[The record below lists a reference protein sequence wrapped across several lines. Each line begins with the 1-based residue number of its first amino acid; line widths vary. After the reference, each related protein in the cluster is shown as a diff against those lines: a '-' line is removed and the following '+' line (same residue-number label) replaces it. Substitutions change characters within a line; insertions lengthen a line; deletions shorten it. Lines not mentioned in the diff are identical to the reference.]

1 MNPFMVESGYRR
13 ATVFAALAAAVL
25 TALVLASGAGAAPPV
40 HDSFT
45 FHDQFVD
52 TDTCSFPV
60 AGDTVFTNDITEWL
74 DYQGVTQTL
83 HLNQSTVG
91 TFTAKGT
98 TLRLNIRETIIVE
111 FVDGAAVTA
120 KHVGL
125 LNSIVGPGGPVFLRT
140 GQALFEVVGG
150 FDGPLI
156 ARHGLRDVF
165 DPVEFCAAFG

>member
-1 MNPFMVESGYRR
+1 MRKLFTIVGAAVS
-13 ATVFAALAAAVL
+13 ALVFAAV
-25 TALVLASGAGAAPPV
+25 ASATPPV

-52 TDTCSFPV
+52 TDTCAFPV
-60 AGDTVFTNDITEWL
+60 TGDTVFTNDVKEAF
-74 DYQGVTQTL
+74 DADGVLTTVQL
-83 HLNQSTVG
+83 HQSTVG
-91 TFTAKGT
+91 SFTANGT
-98 TLRLNIRETIIVE
+98 TLKVNIRETILVE
-111 FVDGAAVTA
+111 FVDGVAVTA

-125 LNSIVGPGGPVFLRT
+125 LDSIVGPGGPIFHRS

-165 DPVEFCAAFG
+165 DPVEFCAAFA

>member
-1 MNPFMVESGYRR
+1 M
-13 ATVFAALAAAVL
+13 
-25 TALVLASGAGAAPPV
+25 LASWAGATPPV

-52 TDTCSFPV
+52 TDTCAFPV
-60 AGDTVFTNDITEWL
+60 AGDMVFTNDITEWL
-74 DYQGVTQTL
+74 RRPGWHHRRCSL
-83 HLNQSTVG
+83 HQSTVG

-111 FVDGAAVTA
+111 FVDGVAVTA

-140 GQALFEVVGG
+140 GQAVFEVVGG

-165 DPVEFCAAFG
+165 DPVEFCAAFA

>member
-1 MNPFMVESGYRR
+1 MSRLLVVLS
-13 ATVFAALAAAVL
+13 ATAASLAFAAA
-25 TALVLASGAGAAPPV
+25 AGATPPV
-40 HDSFT
+40 HDSFS

-52 TDTCSFPV
+52 TGTCTFPV
-60 AGDTVFTNDITEWL
+60 AGDVVFTNDITEWF
-74 DYQGVTQTL
+74 DDGVVATL

-91 TFTAKGT
+91 TLTAKGV
-98 TLRLNIRETIIVE
+98 TLKLRIRETIIVE
-111 FVDGAAVTA
+111 FVDGVAVTA

-125 LNSIVGPGGPVFLRT
+125 LDSIVGPGGPIFHRS

-150 FDGPLI
+150 LDGPLI

>member
-1 MNPFMVESGYRR
+1 MRGRSSQGD
-13 ATVFAALAAAVL
+13 AVA
-25 TALVLASGAGAAPPV
+25 ALVLRHAWAGGATAAAPV

-45 FHDQFVD
+45 FPDQFVD
-52 TDTCSFPV
+52 TDTCGFAVPATLSSR
-60 AGDTVFTNDITEWL
+60 TTITDWSRRP
-74 DYQGVTQTL
+74 GGTQTL

-111 FVDGAAVTA
+111 FVDGVAMTA

-140 GQALFEVVGG
+140 GQAMFEVVGG
-150 FDGPLI
+150 FDGPL
-156 ARHGLRDVF
+156 
-165 DPVEFCAAFG
+165 

>member
-1 MNPFMVESGYRR
+1 MTKLLAVVS
-13 ATVFAALAAAVL
+13 AVTASLAFAAA
-25 TALVLASGAGAAPPV
+25 AGAAPPV

-52 TDTCSFPV
+52 TDTCTFPV
-60 AGDTVFTNDITEWL
+60 AGDTVFTNDIKETFGA
-74 DYQGVTQTL
+74 DGVITKVQ
-83 HLNQSTVG
+83 LNQSTDG
-91 TFTAKGT
+91 TLSANGV
-98 TLRLNIRETIIVE
+98 TLKLQIRETIIVT
-111 FVDGAAVTA
+111 FVAGVAVTA

-125 LNSIVGPGGPVFLRT
+125 LNSIVGPSGPIFHRS

-165 DPVEFCAAFG
+165 DPDELCAALS

>member
-1 MNPFMVESGYRR
+1 MRKLLVIAVAIVSALALV
-13 ATVFAALAAAVL
+13 ATAAAL
-25 TALVLASGAGAAPPV
+25 PPS

-52 TDTCSFPV
+52 TDTCAFPV
-60 AGDTVFTNDITEWL
+60 SGDTVFTNDIKETF
-74 DYQGVTQTL
+74 DADGVITTVEL
-83 HLNQSTVG
+83 HQSTVG
-91 TFTAKGT
+91 SFTANGT
-98 TLRLNIRETIIVE
+98 TLKINVRETIIVE
-111 FVDGAAVTA
+111 FVDGVAVTA

-125 LNSIVGPGGPVFLRT
+125 LNSIVGPGGPIFHRT

-165 DPVEFCAAFG
+165 DPVEFCAAFA

>member
-1 MNPFMVESGYRR
+1 MRTLFVL
-13 ATVFAALAAAVL
+13 ATAAVA
-25 TALVLASGAGAAPPV
+25 ALVLAAWAGATTPV

-45 FHDQFVD
+45 FPDQFVD
-52 TDTCSFPV
+52 TDTCAFPV
-60 AGDTVFTNDITEWL
+60 AGNTVFTNDITEWF
-74 DYQGVTQTL
+74 DDQGGIQTL

-111 FVDGAAVTA
+111 FVDGVAMTA

-140 GQALFEVVGG
+140 GQAVFEVVGG

-165 DPVEFCAAFG
+165 DPVEFCAAFA

>member
-1 MNPFMVESGYRR
+1 MPRILIVAS
-13 ATVFAALAAAVL
+13 ALAGALAL
-25 TALVLASGAGAAPPV
+25 TSTASAAPPA

-52 TDTCSFPV
+52 TETCDFPV
-60 AGDTVFTNDITEWL
+60 AGDVVFTNDITEFGEEP
-74 DYQGVTQTL
+74 GVLTKL
-83 HLNQSTVG
+83 HLHQSTDG
-91 TFTAKGT
+91 TFTAKGV
-98 TLRLNIRETIIVE
+98 TLLMTIRETIIVT
-111 FVDGAAVTA
+111 FAGGIAATA

-125 LNSIVGPGGPVFLRT
+125 LDSIVAPGGPIFHRS

>member
-1 MNPFMVESGYRR
+1 MRTLFVLAS
-13 ATVFAALAAAVL
+13 AAAAALALVSAV
-25 TALVLASGAGAAPPV
+25 GATPPV

-52 TDTCSFPV
+52 SDTCSFPV
-60 AGDTVFTNDITEWL
+60 VGDVVFTNDITEFV
-74 DYQGVTQTL
+74 DDEGVLAML
-83 HLNQSTVG
+83 HLHQSTVG
-91 TFTAKGT
+91 TLTANGT
-98 TLRLNIRETIIVE
+98 TLLLNIRETIVVE
-111 FVDGAAVTA
+111 FVDGVAVAA

-150 FDGPLI
+150 RDGAVI

-165 DPVEFCAAFG
+165 DPVEFCAAFV